1 MYFLNTAKTQNF
13 DILLTTTLH
22 WLSHLIRLG
31 TGSDISH
38 ASLLVDSHVLID
50 STGDGVHTRNIH
62 RIEYEDECSIH
73 LMRLKNPL
81 NDEQRKKIEIFVR
94 DKVGMRYN
102 KIEALKSGLAQ
113 RGLLSPGD
121 DEQRMF
127 CSRLVAEA
135 YKFAGINLV
144 ENPQYCTP
152 EDLKRSSLLYEI
164 EDVSCPFPNEF
175 FVSVNNCGRNFDEEM
190 RIVTN
195 RLLNKV
201 RKFDDGI
208 ETLTDIV
215 NFLLRHPEKDDEIL
229 SCYQESGYLTL
240 EDEIFKQTSYLYD
253 EAQFMIHYLKD
264 NFAKRAK
271 IGASED
277 STRYNENLAIFKK
290 LREETNLKTFDALV
304 NLYAKLV
311 NHADLRKKTC
321 EKVLHSLDGAPAFK
335 RMMGLG

>member
-1 MYFLNTAKTQNF
+1 MYFLNTNKTQKI

-22 WLSHLIRLG
+22 WKSRLIRLG

-38 ASLLVDSHVLID
+38 ASLLVDPHVLID
-50 STGDGVHTRNIH
+50 STGDGVQSRNVH

-81 NDEQRKKIEIFVR
+81 NDEQRKRIEIFAR
-94 DKVGMRYN
+94 DKIGMRYN
-102 KIEALKSGLAQ
+102 KKEAFKSGLAQ

-121 DEQRMF
+121 NEQRMF

-135 YKFAGINLV
+135 YEFAGINLV
-144 ENPQYCTP
+144 ENPKYCTP

-164 EDVSCPFPNEF
+164 DDVSCPFPNDI
-175 FVSVNNCGRNFDEEM
+175 FVSVNSYGRNFDEEM

-195 RLLNKV
+195 RLLNNV

-215 NFLLRHPEKDDEIL
+215 SFLLKHPEKDEDVL
-229 SCYQESGYLTL
+229 SYYQESGYLTL
-240 EDEIFKQTSYLYD
+240 EDKIYEQTSYLYD
-253 EAQFMIHYLKD
+253 EAQFMVHYMED
-264 NFAKRAK
+264 DFAKRAEN
-271 IGASED
+271 GASED
-277 STRYNENLAIFKK
+277 TTRYDENLAIFKK
-290 LREETNLKTFDALV
+290 LHEETKLKTFDALV
-304 NLYAKLV
+304 GLYTKLV

-335 RMMGLG
+335 RMIGLG